1 MDMKSFFIGLQK
13 GFEDG
18 AEHVVLD
25 GTGYTFSDP
34 NNDGH
39 VIIEEVQDGNETAD

>member
-1 MDMKSFFIGLQK
+1 MDMKSFLKGLSK
-13 GFEDG
+13 GFEEG
-18 AEHVVLD
+18 TGHVVLD